1 MQQQQQSPATAA
13 PPLFS
18 PYLTAG
24 TFDEAFD
31 AEAALR
37 DPYALFG
44 DALNA
49 YPRERIHQLQFATD
63 RAQLAAGMTFNLYSE
78 GVENEKILPLC
89 IIPRI
94 IPAEDWQ
101 TIEQGLKQR
110 ITALNLFIADL
121 YGEQKILRE
130 GIVPAHIIRSSP
142 NFLQPC
148 VGLTPPAGIWC
159 HITGTDIIRNAD
171 GRYYV
176 LEDNLRVPSGVSY
189 MLGNRELLKR
199 TFPAVFDK
207 LSVRPVSDYPLRL
220 LALLRGLSPKENPTI
235 ALLTPGI
242 YNSAYFEHSY
252 LAREMGIE
260 LVEGRDLIVMDD
272 VVYMRTTHGLR
283 QVDVIYRRVD
293 DIFLDPQVFRTDS
306 LLGIPGIFE
315 AYKRG
320 SVALVNAPGTGIADD
335 KVIYTYVPRIIR
347 FYLGEDP
354 IIDNVPTYICEE
366 EDDQKYV
373 LENIADL
380 VVKEANSSGGYGMM
394 IGPKSTRDDHE
405 EFRRRIRADPRNYI
419 AQPTISLSTVPTLV
433 DDHIEARHVDLRPFV
448 LYGKDGIEVV
458 PGGLTRVAMKRGSL
472 VVNSSQGGGSKDTW
486 VLY

>member
-1 MQQQQQSPATAA
+1 MQQQQQSASYQSA
-13 PPLFS
+13 PLFS
-18 PYLTAG
+18 PYPTAG
-24 TFDEAFD
+24 IFDEAFV
-31 AEAALR
+31 EEETR
-37 DPYALFG
+37 RPYAHFG
-44 DALNA
+44 EALNG
-49 YPRERIHQLQFATD
+49 YPRERVHQLQFATD

-78 GVENEKILPLC
+78 GVEKEKILPLC

-94 IPAEDWQ
+94 IPSEDWRI
-101 TIEQGLKQR
+101 IERGLKQR
-110 ITALNLFIADL
+110 ITALNMFIADL
-121 YGEQKILRE
+121 YGEQRILRE
-130 GIVPAHIIRSSP
+130 GVVPMHIIRTSP

-148 VGLTPPAGIWC
+148 VGLKPPENIWC

-199 TFPAVFDK
+199 TFPAVFEK
-207 LSVRPVSDYPLRL
+207 LNVRPVADYPLRL
-220 LALLRGLSPKENPTI
+220 VALLRGLCGKEMPTV

-252 LAREMGIE
+252 LAREMGIM
-260 LVEGRDLIVMDD
+260 LVEGRDLVVIDD
-272 VVYMRTTHGLR
+272 VVYVRTTQGLQ

-293 DIFLDPQVFRTDS
+293 DIYLDPTVFRPDS
-306 LLGIPGIFE
+306 LLGISGIFE
-315 AYKRG
+315 AYKKG
-320 SVALVNAPGTGIADD
+320 NVTLVNAPGTGIADD
-335 KVIYTYVPRIIR
+335 KVIYTYVPRIIK

-354 IIDNVPTYICEE
+354 VIDNVPTYICEE
-366 EDDQKYV
+366 ADDQKYV

-394 IGPKSTRDDHE
+394 IGPKSTREEHE
-405 EFRRRIRADPRNYI
+405 EFKRRIQANPRNYI

-433 DDHIEARHVDLRPFV
+433 GDHIEARHVDLRPFV

-458 PGGLTRVAMKRGSL
+458 PGGLTRVAMKSGSL